1 MPQEDPRT
9 PCRFLSIPAV
19 VSFLALA
26 SAVFPTMSLRI
37 VGFILAAALL
47 IGYRLI
53 KPRSSA
59 SAIPERWNL
68 HALFLASAL
77 TLFAELALIR
87 WVATEVRVFA
97 YVKNLALLLCFLGF
111 GLGCALARR
120 SPRWQTAATALLGL
134 IVVVR
139 MPWRGPQ
146 IMENLSQYLG
156 AAQDMEI
163 WATHTVHDTTGF
175 ILAVTVTAIL
185 LLLITYIF
193 IPIGQTVSRQIEL
206 APRPLYGYSWN
217 LAGSL
222 AGILAF
228 FAVSWLALPPAVWFG
243 IVLAGMAFLQSNR
256 SDTIRLAAAIV
267 PVALLL
273 VDPSTPQHFALWTPY
288 QQIDVE
294 DRTFPDGQ
302 LSSTQIRVNHTGY
315 QKIVNLSPDFL
326 DRHPTLLT
334 EARDENPYNFPF
346 RFTVPNP
353 SVLIVGSGTGNDV
366 AAALRHGSRA
376 VDAVEIDPKILS
388 LGRSRHPEHPYDDP
402 RVSAHLTDARAFM
415 KRTSSRYDLILFG
428 LLDSHTQ
435 LSDYSNM
442 RLDNFVY
449 TEESFREAR
458 ELLAPDGVLFLKF
471 QINHPFVGQRL
482 AEMLTRTFGKPPVV
496 FLAPSNYTAGAT
508 CFAISPSGQVEASLA
523 ADPRLRQFVAAGH
536 PDFLAASGA
545 AVTPVAATT
554 DDWPY
559 LYHQGHWIPGIFYLL
574 SALVILLATLFYFQI
589 PEARSRVP
597 SLFFF
602 SMGAG
607 FLLLETQVVS
617 RLALYFGTTWQ
628 VNGIVIAAL
637 LSALLLANFV
647 IERRGP
653 NRSWPR
659 TWTLAGILL
668 GIVCAYAVPFN
679 RIPGSAALVGSVAAL
694 VFAVPVFFAGLLFA
708 SEFRSAE
715 SPAAALG
722 ANMLGAVVGGLLE
735 NLSLIIGMKALLIV
749 AAVLY
754 SLAALGF
761 RGLAAPKL
769 DRRG

>member
-1 MPQEDPRT
+1 
-9 PCRFLSIPAV
+9 
-19 VSFLALA
+19 
-26 SAVFPTMSLRI
+26 MSLRI
-37 VGFILAAALL
+37 LGFILAAVVLV
-47 IGYRLI
+47 GYRVI
-53 KPRSSA
+53 KPRAQA
-59 SAIPERWNL
+59 SNQPDRWNL
-68 HALFLASAL
+68 STLFLASAL

-111 GLGCALARR
+111 GLGCALARQR
-120 SPRWQTAATALLGL
+120 PRWQTAATALLGL
-134 IVVVR
+134 VVIVR
-139 MPWRGPQ
+139 LPWRGPQ
-146 IMENLSQYLG
+146 IMETLSQSLG
-156 AAQDMEI
+156 AAQDVEI
-163 WATHTVHDTTGF
+163 WATGTMHDTTGF
-175 ILAVTVTAIL
+175 LLAVVVTTIL

-206 APRPLYGYSWN
+206 ATRPLYGYSWN

-228 FAVSWLALPPAVWFG
+228 FAVSWLALPPAVWFS
-243 IVLAGMAFLQSNR
+243 IVLAGMALLQSKR
-256 SDTIRLAAAIV
+256 SDAIRLAAAV
-267 PVALLL
+267 LPVAFLLI
-273 VDPSTPQHFALWTPY
+273 DPSTPHHFNLWTPY
-288 QQIDVE
+288 QQIEVADE
-294 DRTFPDGQ
+294 NFPGGE
-302 LSSTQIRVNHTGY
+302 LFRTQIRVNHTGY
-315 QKIVNLSPDFL
+315 QVIVNLSPDFL
-326 DRHPTLLT
+326 GLHPGLLK
-334 EARDENPYNFPF
+334 EAPDENPYNLPF
-346 RFTVPNP
+346 RFAPPHP

-366 AAALRHGSRA
+366 AGALRNQSRS
-376 VDAVEIDPKILS
+376 VDAVEIDPKILA

-415 KRTSSRYDLILFG
+415 KRTTARYDLILFG

-458 ELLAPDGVLFLKF
+458 SLLTPNGIIFIKF
-471 QINHPFVGQRL
+471 QINHFFVGQRL
-482 AEMLTRTFGKPPVV
+482 AEMLSRTFGKPPVV
-496 FLAPSNYTAGAT
+496 FFASSSYSTDAT
-508 CFAISPSGQVEASLA
+508 CFVISPSSQVETSLA
-523 ADPRLRQFVAAGH
+523 ADPRLRQLVDAR
-536 PDFLAASGA
+536 PRSFLASPSGA
-545 AVTPVAATT
+545 ATGAVTPIAVTTVAVTT

-574 SALVILLATLFYFQI
+574 SALVILLAAVFYFQI

-628 VNGIVIAAL
+628 VNGIVIAAI

-647 IERRGP
+647 IDKQGQRP
-653 NRSWPR
+653 AWPR
-659 TWTLAGILL
+659 PWTLAGILL
-668 GIVCAYAVPFN
+668 GIACAYFVPFN
-679 RIPGSAALVGSVAAL
+679 RIPGSAALVGSFAAL
-694 VFAVPVFFAGLLFA
+694 IFAIPVFFAGLLFA
-708 SEFRSAE
+708 SEFRSTE

-735 NLSLIIGMKALLIV
+735 SLSLIIGMKALLLV
-749 AAVLY
+749 AALLY
-754 SLAALGF
+754 SLAAVGFLGLPS
-761 RGLAAPKL
+761 RRAAASIPPPLKQP
-769 DRRG
+769 